1 MFVVIGVFQDLPQS
15 EFHEITFSSARSS
28 SFDLTAL
35 SSLIGAI
42 YTVIDIDLFL
52 SSLSLFDFFFLPPF
66 LVASWMCL

>member
-42 YTVIDIDLFL
+42 YTVIDMIYDLFL
-52 SSLSLFDFFFLPPF
+52 SSLFFFLPPF